1 MHSNLLQTHQLS
13 PPASARCCPY
23 LGRTP
28 HSLPTASQPQPHSSA
43 ESSVAS
49 DIKGKKK
56 KRFKVQKSH
65 SASPFTSVK
74 VMRREIVLLGSQQ
87 LTLRRRPKGGE
98 KKSMKSLMMK
108 RRETRSARLSSAP
121 APPPERLQDCAFF
134 YSGNTL
140 NRLKCKAVKRH
151 LQNTSDLNATAPN
164 QNTNILQDF
173 LLLNENP
180 IQAPFCPY
188 AALPAPSFP
197 VRQLKRDWEL
207 DLFDW
212 GFVLQPRAC
221 SFLFLPPW

>member
-1 MHSNLLQTHQLS
+1 MPKRHGKFFSPFFLQQRGCKDNNSAHSATSCTQTSCKHTSSHLRRVHAAALTSAGPPTHYPRPVNHSPIPLPRAPLHQTL
-13 PPASARCCPY
+13 R
-23 LGRTP
+23 
-28 HSLPTASQPQPHSSA
+28 
-43 ESSVAS
+43 
-49 DIKGKKK
+49 KKKK

-65 SASPFTSVK
+65 SASPFSSVK

-164 QNTNILQDF
+164 
-173 LLLNENP
+173 E
-180 IQAPFCPY
+180 
-188 AALPAPSFP
+188 
-197 VRQLKRDWEL
+197 
-207 DLFDW
+207 
-212 GFVLQPRAC
+212 
-221 SFLFLPPW
+221 